1 MDSME
6 GIATTLAAG
15 DVFVL
20 TADQPMSSEHAARL
34 KEFVS
39 AALPEGVRVLVL
51 DPGYKFDVL
60 PRPVGVSRI
69 GDNDRA
75 LLVHFRGMPSDD
87 AIRGLHDLLN
97 GSPPARSAIA
107 PLTGAEL
114 WEIMFGIFKGDVPE
128 LLTDD
133 RLEEIAAAIRQ
144 AFGSDSARAKA
155 PDTTMT
161 VEIKGAEIMELAAA
175 EIGDVRESFN
185 NAIEFALT
193 GISDGTGLGFLDLW
207 THGDF
212 AAIARDYPD
221 FKFKSERP
229 LPPVTYHVTEEGEPW
244 ALYREGAFPPECIT
258 RQEAI
263 DAMNLYGS
271 GDGDEW
277 AADNPELP
285 TVTVFYVT
293 GERPEPNKVSKPRRR
308 KQRPPLG
315 FNPHSGAESG
325 GMDDDDDEPPLD
337 DLGVWFCDAGEPG
350 AYPVTGFKFG

>member
-1 MDSME
+1 MDAME

-60 PRPVGVSRI
+60 PRPLGVSRI

-75 LLVHFRGMPSDD
+75 LLVSFRGVPSDD
-87 AIRGLHDLLN
+87 AIRGLHDLLH
-97 GSPPARSAIA
+97 GLVPARSAIA
-107 PLTGAEL
+107 PLNGSEL
-114 WEIMFGIFKGDVPE
+114 WEILFGIFKGDVPE
-128 LLTDD
+128 ALTTD

-144 AFGSDSARAKA
+144 AFGSGSARDKS
-155 PDTTMT
+155 DVRMT
-161 VEIKGAEIMELAAA
+161 IEVKGDEVMALAAE
-175 EIGDVRESFN
+175 EIGLVRESFN
-185 NAIEFALT
+185 NAIEFALN

-244 ALYREGAFPPECIT
+244 ALYREGALPIDCIT
-258 RQEAI
+258 RQDAI
-263 DAMNLYGS
+263 DAMNSYGS

-293 GERPEPNKVSKPRRR
+293 GERPEPNKVSKRR
-308 KQRPPLG
+308 KPKHRPPLG

-337 DLGVWFCDAGEPG
+337 DLGVWFCDAGDPG